1 MNRTGDIIA
10 FVVAALGCGL
20 LGWAALHIAAKF
32 ERQRAVHVLE
42 KYGHATSTIENPR
55 QWRWV
60 SLMRSAFHPTET
72 TP

>member
-10 FVVAALGCGL
+10 LIVGGLGCAL
-20 LGWAALHIAAKF
+20 LGWAAVHVAAQF
-32 ERQRAVHVLE
+32 ERQRAVHILE
-42 KYGHATSTIENPR
+42 KYGYAPSNIESLR

-60 SLMRSAFHPTET
+60 SLIRSAFHPTKA